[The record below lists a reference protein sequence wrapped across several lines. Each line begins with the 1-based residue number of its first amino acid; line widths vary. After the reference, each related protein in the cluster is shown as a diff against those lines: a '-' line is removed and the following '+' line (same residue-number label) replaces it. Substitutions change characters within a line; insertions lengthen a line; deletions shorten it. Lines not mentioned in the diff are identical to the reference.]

1 MEIQITQKNNIDF
14 APDSVLKEI
23 HQNIRTILTTARG
36 SVPLDRDFG
45 LDISVIDL
53 PIPLY
58 EAKLTADIF
67 DTIPKYEPRVKV
79 IDVTYKH
86 DALSGRSMPIVK
98 VAIK

>member
-1 MEIQITQKNNIDF
+1 MEIQIKNKNSIDF

-23 HQNIRTILTTARG
+23 NQNLRTILTTPRG

-45 LDISVIDL
+45 IDMSVIDL

-58 EAKLTADIF
+58 KAKLTADIY

-79 IDVTYKH
+79 VDVTYEH
-86 DALSGRSMPIVK
+86 DVLSGRSKPIVK
-98 VAIK
+98 VAIE